1 MTSLKDRW
9 RSPAGCQRSGPLLLA
24 AGVSSGGVT
33 MTDRQLPSCVARLA
47 GLMTSSVSVQGSHLA
62 GSHGLAIG
70 GSGGE
75 PR

>member
-33 MTDRQLPSCVARLA
+33 MTDRQLPSCVARMWHGWLA
-47 GLMTSSVSVQGSHLA
+47 
-62 GSHGLAIG
+62 
-70 GSGGE
+70 
-75 PR
+75 